1 MEENHEKYDL
11 DRNFMYIN
19 LRYETENRWRPKYDR
34 KYGFNMTNHKEN
46 GKYIISCVPIIK
58 CIKHEPFENL
68 LII

>member
-1 MEENHEKYDL
+1 MKPVIMEENHEKYDL
-11 DRNFMYIN
+11 DRNFIYIN
-19 LRYETENRWRPKYDR
+19 PTWQTEYDR
-34 KYGFNMTNHKEN
+34 KYWFNIANYKEN

>member
-1 MEENHEKYDL
+1 MKPVIMEENHEKYDL
-11 DRNFMYIN
+11 DMNFIYIN
-19 LRYETENRWRPKYDR
+19 PRYETEYAIKYW
-34 KYGFNMTNHKEN
+34 FNMTNYKES

>member
-1 MEENHEKYDL
+1 MKPVIMEENHEKYDL
-11 DRNFMYIN
+11 DRNFIYIIP
-19 LRYETENRWRPKYDR
+19 RSETEYDR
-34 KYGFNMTNHKEN
+34 KYWFNMTNYKEN

>member
-1 MEENHEKYDL
+1 MKPVIMEENYEKYDL
-11 DRNFMYIN
+11 DRNFIYMN
-19 LRYETENRWRPKYDR
+19 LKYETEYDR
-34 KYGFNMTNHKEN
+34 KYWFNMTNYKEN